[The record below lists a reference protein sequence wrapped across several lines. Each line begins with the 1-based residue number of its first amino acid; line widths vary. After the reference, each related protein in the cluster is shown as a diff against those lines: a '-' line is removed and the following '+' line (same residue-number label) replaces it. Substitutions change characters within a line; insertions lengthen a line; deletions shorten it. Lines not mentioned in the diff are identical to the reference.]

1 MQPDLLV
8 GVDFSGDVGRW
19 RASSRRPS
27 VWIAT
32 GHTNEKGLHCT
43 GLCAVQQL
51 PGTEHPFNRLSRFL
65 ATAFSSYAAIDA
77 PFSVPFSIAKDAEI
91 VWRRVLDLATNG
103 RPFAK
108 GQALIEA
115 FAPQLAPRGAKIMRL
130 TEKYWQ
136 DKGVNVRS
144 TMWAGP
150 RGGAPF
156 AVACMTL
163 LAGYDGPIWPLRLSP
178 RGCMLIEGFPAGQL
192 RQWGQHHFGYNGPA
206 GGAVARRTS
215 LVDWMQ
221 GERGLRLSAHNR
233 CMCISSAD
241 ALDAVIC
248 MYAAAAVR
256 NGRLAMTAPEYAVS
270 EGLIAVHA

>member
-1 MQPDLLV
+1 MKPDLLV

-65 ATAFSSYAAIDA
+65 ANGFSSFAAIDA
-77 PFSVPFSIAKDAEI
+77 PFSVPFSIAKDAET
-91 VWRRVLDLATNG
+91 VWKRVLDLATNG

-108 GQALIEA
+108 GQALVEA
-115 FAPQLAPRGAKIMRL
+115 LAPQLAPRGAKIMRL
-130 TEKYWQ
+130 TEKYWR

-163 LAGYDGPIWPLRLSP
+163 LARHDGPVWPLRLSP
-178 RGCMLIEGFPAGQL
+178 KGCMLMRVFRPVSCVNGVNPIWVTTDPLAVLSLAAHRYWIGCKANVGFASAPTTDAYAF
-192 RQWGQHHFGYNGPA
+192 H
-206 GGAVARRTS
+206 
-215 LVDWMQ
+215 
-221 GERGLRLSAHNR
+221 RLTHWTR
-233 CMCISSAD
+233 SSACMPPLSYAKD
-241 ALDAVIC
+241 AS
-248 MYAAAAVR
+248 R
-256 NGRLAMTAPEYAVS
+256 
-270 EGLIAVHA
+270 